1 MSAPA
6 GELVVVAAGGT
17 GGHMFPAASLAVALL
32 GRGYRVALLTDD
44 RGAQSSA
51 IAGGVSV
58 HVIRAGRLRPGLFG
72 KVTGAVDLVL
82 GTLQARRLLR
92 DLKPCVAI
100 GFGGYASVPTLFAAG
115 RAGVPTLLHEQNAV
129 LGRANRLL
137 AGRARAIALSLP
149 ATMGLRD
156 ADAGKA
162 HLTGNPVRADIAA
175 IGQRPYVATGDG
187 EPFRVLVLG
196 GSLGAAVFARVVP
209 AAVKLLSA
217 EIRQRLD
224 LVQQCRAEDVE
235 PTRVAY
241 RDLGVPAVLA
251 PFIDDV
257 PDRLAAAHLVICRA
271 GASTVAELTASGRPA
286 LLVPYPHAADDH
298 QTANAQRL
306 VDAGAAWL
314 MPQDHFTPQAL
325 ATRIQE
331 LMRNATLSRAA
342 GCALAAATPDAARQL
357 ADLVTSVSD
366 GVRQA
371 PALHPRSVMSWGA
384 AE

>member
-1 MSAPA
+1 MNAHA
-6 GELVVVAAGGT
+6 GELVVAAAGGT
-17 GGHMFPAASLAVALL
+17 GGHMFPAAALAAALL
-32 GRGYRVALLTDD
+32 ERGYRVALLTDD
-44 RGAQSSA
+44 RGARSSA
-51 IAGGVSV
+51 IAGDVSV
-58 HVIRAGRLRPGLFG
+58 HVIRAGRLHSGLLG
-72 KVTGAVDLVL
+72 KVTGVVDLAR

-92 DLKPCVAI
+92 DLKPRVVV
-100 GFGGYASVPTLFAAG
+100 GFGGYASVPTLVAAA

-129 LGRANRLL
+129 VGRTNRLL

-149 ATMGLRD
+149 ATMGLRH
-156 ADAGKA
+156 ADGGKA

-175 IGQRPYVATGDG
+175 IGQRPYTATRDG

-196 GSLGAAVFARVVP
+196 GSLGAAVFAQVVP
-209 AAVKLLSA
+209 AAVKLLPA

-224 LVQQCRAEDVE
+224 LVQQCRADDVE
-235 PTRVAY
+235 STRVAY

-257 PDRLAAAHLVICRA
+257 PGRLAAAHLVICRA
-271 GASTVAELTASGRPA
+271 GASTVAELTAAGRPA

-298 QTANAQRL
+298 QAANAQRL
-306 VDAGAAWL
+306 DDAGAAWL

-342 GCALAAATPDAARQL
+342 GCALAAGTPDAAQHL

-366 GVRQA
+366 GVHKA
-371 PALHPRSVMSWGA
+371 PAAHPRSVMLWEA